1 MLHTLSGKH
10 YVLSSLTH
18 GIELT
23 IAQATAIKA
32 ETAHVGINKMG
43 FRKPMDYNS
52 ASHQIYMA
60 GVELHE
66 PKNDGF
72 TQFEI
77 KKDLYRL
84 KWLLD
89 EIMADAPTFAGE
101 EEFLKE
107 HEKVKMW
114 RTLKK

>member
-1 MLHTLSGKH
+1 MLGMQLVH
-10 YVLSSLTH
+10 VMV
-18 GIELT
+18 I
-23 IAQATAIKA
+23 AIKV
-32 ETAHVGINKMG
+32 ETVHVRISKMG

-72 TQFEI
+72 TQWMI
-77 KKDLYRL
+77 KQDLYKL

-107 HEKVKMW
+107 HEQVKMW